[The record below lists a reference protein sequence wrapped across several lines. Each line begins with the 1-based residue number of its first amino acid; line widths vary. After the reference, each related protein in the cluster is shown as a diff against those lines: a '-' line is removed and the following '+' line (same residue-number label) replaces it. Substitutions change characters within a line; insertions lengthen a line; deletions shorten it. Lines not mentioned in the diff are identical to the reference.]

1 MQRTAGGLDYRVRF
15 IVPNL
20 QPIDEL
26 EPASCTW
33 KCLAAEALGGHAAVL
48 PAFCVCSAT
57 AAPGWNA
64 RNASQKEARHQ
75 WPMQTPPVPYANA
88 DPTRAGDVSI
98 HRNPNVARSHS
109 RSPGLCRVSHLPMAT
124 FLLSANALAFQV
136 GTPSV
141 VNHRVSC
148 AAPAVT
154 MAIPWRIAGAVTV
167 AGGAAAGATF
177 AVKAVLKKQAT
188 NQAEDSRK
196 TLAAMGGMD
205 LPSGDL
211 LDKEVE
217 DPYVILGSDHGLNA
231 GADAATEA
239 EPTLALA
246 SQAIGRRS
254 PPSPAARGMRALSP
268 ARGSGGHLTR
278 WPSWRRRRPRSE
290 ALASDC
296 RDCQSGLHAH
306 GYFFN

>member
-1 MQRTAGGLDYRVRF
+1 M
-15 IVPNL
+15 
-20 QPIDEL
+20 
-26 EPASCTW
+26 S
-33 KCLAAEALGGHAAVL
+33 
-48 PAFCVCSAT
+48 
-57 AAPGWNA
+57 
-64 RNASQKEARHQ
+64 
-75 WPMQTPPVPYANA
+75 
-88 DPTRAGDVSI
+88 
-98 HRNPNVARSHS
+98 HRNPSEILREISYLLQVHVDASY
-109 RSPGLCRVSHLPMAT
+109 LLMA

-141 VNHRVSC
+141 VHSRVSC
-148 AAPAVT
+148 VAPAVT
-154 MAIPWRIAGAVTV
+154 MAIPWKIAGAVTV
-167 AGGAAAGATF
+167 AGGAAAGATY
-177 AVKAVLKKQAT
+177 AVKALLKKQAT
-188 NQAEDSRK
+188 TQAEDSRK
-196 TLAAMGGMD
+196 ALASMGGMD

-217 DPYVILGSDHGLNA
+217 DPFVILGSDGSLNA
-231 GADAATEA
+231 GAEAATEA

-306 GYFFN
+306 EYF

>member
-1 MQRTAGGLDYRVRF
+1 
-15 IVPNL
+15 
-20 QPIDEL
+20 
-26 EPASCTW
+26 
-33 KCLAAEALGGHAAVL
+33 
-48 PAFCVCSAT
+48 
-57 AAPGWNA
+57 
-64 RNASQKEARHQ
+64 
-75 WPMQTPPVPYANA
+75 
-88 DPTRAGDVSI
+88 
-98 HRNPNVARSHS
+98 
-109 RSPGLCRVSHLPMAT
+109 MAT

-306 GYFFN
+306 EYF

>member
-1 MQRTAGGLDYRVRF
+1 
-15 IVPNL
+15 
-20 QPIDEL
+20 
-26 EPASCTW
+26 
-33 KCLAAEALGGHAAVL
+33 
-48 PAFCVCSAT
+48 
-57 AAPGWNA
+57 
-64 RNASQKEARHQ
+64 
-75 WPMQTPPVPYANA
+75 
-88 DPTRAGDVSI
+88 
-98 HRNPNVARSHS
+98 
-109 RSPGLCRVSHLPMAT
+109 MAT

-254 PPSPAARGMRALSP
+254 PPSPAARGMRARSP
-268 ARGSGGHLTR
+268 ASRSGGHR
-278 WPSWRRRRPRSE
+278 MRCPSWRRRRPRSE
-290 ALASDC
+290 ALVSDC
-296 RDCQSGLHAH
+296 RECQSGFHAH
-306 GYFFN
+306 GYFLTSRAPASDAPHTSFARARAPAAAGGAAALPPLALARLALGSRAGLGHDPPPHATRRTAGTGPRR